1 VTPLS
6 RKFTRDNRGSRSAER
21 PEGGN
26 SDIVDSVRTIL
37 TDADIGNAWTETRWI
52 VEAAEDDEHALELAR
67 RRASGEPLQYIT
79 GVAGF
84 RYIELAVGPGVLVPR
99 PETEL
104 VTEYAISL
112 LPSNGTVVDIGTGSG
127 AIALA
132 IASERADARVYATE
146 LSPDALRWAEKNKA
160 SLGLGIILLEGD
172 LFDPVPL
179 ELKGS
184 LDVVV
189 SNPPYVAESERELLR
204 PEVIDHEP
212 HEALFAG
219 DGLSLIGRIVEQS
232 FEWLVAEGWLVLEIN
247 EARDKDVTELFSR
260 VGFTEVA
267 IQRDL
272 TGRPRIALGRKPS
285 V

>member
-1 VTPLS
+1 MKNSASEFAEV
-6 RKFTRDNRGSRSAER
+6 NR
-21 PEGGN
+21 
-26 SDIVDSVRTIL
+26 SDILDRVRDIL
-37 TDADIGNAWTETRWI
+37 AQGGIENAWTETRWV
-52 VEAAEDDEHALELAR
+52 VEAARDEEHAVELAR
-67 RRASGEPLQYIT
+67 RRASGEPLQYLT
-79 GVAGF
+79 GIAGF
-84 RYIELAVGPGVLVPR
+84 RHIELAVGPGVLVPR

-132 IASERADARVYATE
+132 IASERADAKVYATE
-146 LSPDALRWAEKNKA
+146 LSPEALRWAEKNKA
-160 SLGLGIILLEGD
+160 ALGLGIVLLEGD
-172 LFDPVPL
+172 LFDPIPL

-184 LDVVV
+184 FDVCV
-189 SNPPYVAESERELLR
+189 SNPPYVAESERELLP

-219 DGLSLIGRIVEQS
+219 DGLSVIGRIAEQS
-232 FEWLVAEGWLVLEIN
+232 FEWLVAGGWLVLEIN
-247 EARDKDVTELFSR
+247 EARDKDVAELFSR
-260 VGFTEVA
+260 LGFIEVA

-272 TGRPRIALGRKPS
+272 TGRPRIALGRKPR